1 MRTTSLMSVAV
12 LAGAFGLATTGWGG
26 SEEISAQ
33 SNDATAEP
41 TFGVSLTTDKAI
53 YAAGETIVLELVVF
67 NRSAANLTFDF
78 GSAQHYD
85 FIIEDTEGN
94 SVWTWAE
101 CRMFGQVLGEEVIG
115 PGRVAGGLLVFL
127 KCMKELP
134 ITLILRPA
142 GFDTLATQMWAQA
155 EEGYEAL
162 AALPALI
169 LLFLSAVP
177 IMILMVREVH
187 RSHDIK
193 KSAKVA

>member
-53 YAAGETIVLELVVF
+53 YAAGETIVMELVVF
-67 NRSAANLTFDF
+67 NRSAENLTFDF

-101 CRMFGQVLGEEVIG
+101 GRMFAQVLGEEVLG
-115 PGRVAGGLLVFL
+115 PGREQVVYTETFDEPLQPGRYKVTGVLIAANRPMSASV
-127 KCMKELP
+127 M
-134 ITLILRPA
+134 ITI
-142 GFDTLATQMWAQA
+142 
-155 EEGYEAL
+155 E
-162 AALPALI
+162 
-169 LLFLSAVP
+169 
-177 IMILMVREVH
+177 
-187 RSHDIK
+187 
-193 KSAKVA
+193 